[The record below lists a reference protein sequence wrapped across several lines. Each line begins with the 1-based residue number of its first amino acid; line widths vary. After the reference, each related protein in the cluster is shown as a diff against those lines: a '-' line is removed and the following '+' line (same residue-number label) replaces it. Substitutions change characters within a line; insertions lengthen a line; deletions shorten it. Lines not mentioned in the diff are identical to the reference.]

1 MTECNLFPFSRFNNT
16 STNLKIYPE
25 ITIYKHQD
33 VGGSVLKAFNNANNT
48 YVLKYPLTFRD
59 TGGDIKKGNIYSN
72 VSKPLTKAA
81 KFAYYSKFNLKR

>member
-25 ITIYKHQD
+25 LTIYKHQD
-33 VGGSVLKAFNNANNT
+33 VGGGVLKSITTSGT
-48 YVLKYPLTFRD
+48 YVIKYPLTFRD
-59 TGGDIKKGNIYSN
+59 TGGNIKKGNIYSN

-81 KFAYYSKFNLKR
+81 KFAYYSKFNLNR